1 MIKSRGI
8 FPSVEEPQG
17 GYHWLCACPRCRGI
31 WVTQYYDILLPFPPC
46 GPVFENFNL
55 LPHYSVIRNIIEVLL
70 TVQNKSKGEA
80 LSLGRMTLGVVAE

>member
-1 MIKSRGI
+1 M

-70 TVQNKSKGEA
+70 FLLYFLPTACDWGKGV
-80 LSLGRMTLGVVAE
+80 LYLYT